1 MIRSGQNP
9 APVPGNFSD
18 NLRRHAI
25 SMPDRVAYRFLQ
37 DGRDH
42 EDVISFA
49 GLDIAA
55 RAAAVALGAHCR
67 PGDRVLIL
75 LNPGLDYVIGF
86 LGCLYAGLIAVP
98 AYPPGATSKL
108 DRLDGIFSDCRPT
121 AAITGKDQVAAIE
134 NTLEKSA
141 PGTLV
146 LDLSTLDRVSAAD
159 WRPRAGS
166 LDDIAFLQYTS
177 GSTGH
182 PKGVIVT
189 HGNLV
194 HNSQSISRAFCT
206 DQDSHILSWLPP
218 YHDMGLVGGIL
229 QSLHI
234 GCSATLMA
242 PIHFLQRP
250 LRWLQAVSRY
260 RATISGGPNFA
271 YELCLRKISEQEMD
285 GLDLSSWRVAYN
297 GAEHVRAQTIE
308 AFTRRFARC
317 GLRADAASP
326 CYGLAEGT
334 LLVTASSP
342 GQKPVVRDFDALR
355 LEDNHAELIRAEPV
369 HAEPVHAEPVH
380 AEPVHAEPV
389 HAEPVH
395 AAAPTAVAATVVL
408 PDARVRTLVSS
419 GRPVPGGEPFICDPG
434 SERRLPDG
442 QVGEICI
449 IGGGVAHGYWQ
460 RPDAT
465 RQAFCAGA
473 AEVDTAGADG
483 RYFRTGDLGFLLD
496 GELYVTGRIKDLI
509 IVNGVNHHPGDIESS
524 VLPIDQSFRASAVFS
539 IELDDTERVVVMQEV
554 ERRAAHRLD
563 VVEACAAIRAA
574 LWQHHRLVQPLIV
587 LVIAGT
593 LPRTSS
599 GKVRR
604 QQCRAVFGP
613 LLRRLAEGLPVAQ
626 AEGIGLEK
634 LVLMVEIDGQTVL
647 ANVLD
652 PEVAEA

>member
-1 MIRSGQNP
+1 MISSENH
-9 APVPGNFSD
+9 PGPMPGHFSD
-18 NLRRHAI
+18 SLRQHAL

-108 DRLDGIFSDCRPT
+108 DRLEGIFADCRPT
-121 AAITGKDQVAAIE
+121 AAITGKDQVAAIKSA
-134 NTLEKSA
+134 LAQSA

-146 LDLSTLDRVSAAD
+146 LDLSTVDRASATD
-159 WRPRAGS
+159 WRPRACS

-194 HNSQSISRAFCT
+194 HNSQSISRTFGT

-250 LRWLQAVSRY
+250 QRWLQAVSRY
-260 RATISGGPNFA
+260 RATVSGGPNFA
-271 YELCLRKISEQEMD
+271 YELCLRKTSEQDMD

-317 GLRADAASP
+317 GLRADALSP

-334 LLVTASSP
+334 LLVTVSSA
-342 GQKPVVRDFDALR
+342 GNKPVVRDFDALR
-355 LEDNHAELIRAEPV
+355 LEENRAEPI
-369 HAEPVHAEPVH
+369 
-380 AEPVHAEPV
+380 
-389 HAEPVH
+389 H
-395 AAAPTAVAATVVL
+395 AAPVSDAAPATAAAAVVL
-408 PDARVRTLVSS
+408 PDDRVRTLVSS
-419 GRPVPGGEPFICDPG
+419 GRPVPGSEPFICDPG
-434 SERRLPDG
+434 SDRRLPDS

-449 IGGGVAHGYWQ
+449 IGGGVAQGYWQ

-465 RQAFCAGA
+465 RQAFIAGA
-473 AEVDTAGADG
+473 AEVDQSDPAGDNG

-509 IVNGVNHHPGDIESS
+509 IVNGVNHHPGDIEST
-524 VLPIDQSFRASAVFS
+524 VLPIDESFRASAVIS
-539 IELDDTERVVVMQEV
+539 IELDNAERVVVLQEV
-554 ERRAAHRLD
+554 ERRTAHHLD
-563 VVEACAAIRAA
+563 VFEACAAIRAA

-587 LVIAGT
+587 LALAGT

-613 LLRRLAEGLPVAQ
+613 LLLRLAAGLPATL
-626 AEGIGLEK
+626 AEDIALEK
-634 LVLMVEIDGQTVL
+634 RILIAEINGQTVM

-652 PEVAEA
+652 AETVEA